1 MRNRLLLAVVVLG
14 AVVAWARCSFNPS
27 SGTLDFNGFFAG
39 CFEGPV
45 TDPAGSG
52 TLTIVLEE
60 VDPNDQLTLAGC
72 FEAALMLGKVQASL
86 AGSVQD
92 NRLQAKLTAMPVG
105 GAPPFSLLAV
115 RQPADNTAAT
125 SLDLS
130 NDGGA
135 PFNMAAGLV
144 RCTKTCADLGIAVPF
159 TGGGQP

>member
-1 MRNRLLLAVVVLG
+1 MRKRLLLAMVILG
-14 AVVAWARCSFNPS
+14 TVVAWGRCSFNPKA
-27 SGTLDFNGFFAG
+27 LPVDFNNLFAG

-45 TDPAGSG
+45 TDPAGAG
-52 TLTIVLEE
+52 TVTIVLEE
-60 VDPNDQLTLAGC
+60 VDPSDQLTLSGC

-115 RQPADNTAAT
+115 RQPADNVAAT

-130 NDGGA
+130 DDSGA
-135 PFNMAAGLV
+135 PFNQAAGLV
-144 RCTKTCADLGIAVPF
+144 RCAKTCADLGIAVPF